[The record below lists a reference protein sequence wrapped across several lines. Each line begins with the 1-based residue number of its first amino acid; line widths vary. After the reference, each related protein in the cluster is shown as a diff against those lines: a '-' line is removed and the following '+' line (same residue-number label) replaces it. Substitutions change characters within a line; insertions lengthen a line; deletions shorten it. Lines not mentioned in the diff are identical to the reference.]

1 MPGDTEIA
9 FVEELAKGM
18 QACAKFCGTAI
29 IGGDLDTHIELT
41 ITGTAL
47 GRVKKSQ
54 LLRRSGA
61 KPGNLVCVTGHTGSA
76 GAALRSIKSKKPISE
91 TILKTLFEPLPRTS
105 EARILAQSGAAT
117 SMIDTSDGL
126 AMSLYDLA
134 RESHVGFRILENNL
148 PIIREVREFVSSF
161 EELMELCLY
170 TGGDFELLITIDPQQ
185 IKKVQNLCNLAVIGE
200 CTEYKNGIVL
210 KSPGCRLTNIEQRGY
225 QQLKTEHH

>member
-1 MPGDTEIA
+1 MGAEPTGLLMAIGMPEDTEIA

-29 IGGDLDTHIELT
+29 IGGDLDTHTELT

-54 LLRRSGA
+54 LLRRRGA
-61 KPGNLVCVTGHTGSA
+61 KPGDFVCVTGHTGSA
-76 GAALRSIKSKKPISE
+76 GVALRAIQSKKQISE

-148 PIIREVREFVSSF
+148 PILREVREFVSSF
-161 EELMELCLY
+161 EELM
-170 TGGDFELLITIDPQQ
+170 DPQQ
-185 IKKVQNLCNLAVIGE
+185 IKKVQNICNLAVIGE

-210 KSPGCRLTNIEQRGY
+210 ESPGCRLTNIEQRGY
-225 QQLKTEHH
+225 EQLKSEHR